1 MSFFSTAHE
10 RLLRKFILHEVDFIL
25 IGGHAAVYHGVRRTT
40 SDIDILVRPTLENGK
55 KILDA
60 FKDLQ
65 LEVSDIEPADFEK
78 DQVFTFGLEP
88 DAVDI
93 LTFSK
98 GVPIDEAF
106 KNAVQVKLDNL
117 RIRIIDIRDLIKNKE
132 NLNRPSEKGLVDQQ
146 DILALKRILKSQ

>member
-10 RLLRKFILHEVDFIL
+10 RLLRKFILHDVDFIL

-40 SDIDILVRPTLENGK
+40 SDIDILVRPTLENAK